1 MEINKSQNLQ
11 KNESTES
18 ALDPIIAIPV
28 QKPMAIELGDKSD
41 KPNQHENTNSKKKR
55 ATVIKQS
62 QAYKHKLKLYK
73 NFLNDNKDCHKTRK
87 QIQQE
92 LRDKLRL
99 EEHGI
104 ALSIGDI
111 VDSNSD
117 EFNELIKQRK
127 LTVEQ
132 LTLVKDIRRRGKNK
146 LAAQTCRKRK
156 LESIDS
162 LKEDVENLT
171 ETLAVQ
177 ETQND
182 RIKFEVRDL
191 LDLVKSFNTKYKK
204 TLIQLPL

>member
-1 MEINKSQNLQ
+1 MEINKSQNLH
-11 KNESTES
+11 KNESTKS
-18 ALDPIIAIPV
+18 TLDPIITLPV
-28 QKPMAIELGDKSD
+28 QKPVAIELSNKSD
-41 KPNQHENTNSKKKR
+41 KHNQHDHNNNTKKKH
-55 ATVIKQS
+55 AAVIKQS

-92 LRDKLRL
+92 LRDKVRL

-104 ALSIGDI
+104 GLSTGDI

-127 LTVEQ
+127 LTAEQ
-132 LTLVKDIRRRGKNK
+132 LALVKDIRRRGKNK

-177 ETQND
+177 EIQND
-182 RIKFEVRDL
+182 TIKFEVRDIL
-191 LDLVKSFNTKYKK
+191 LNLWISW
-204 TLIQLPL
+204 LPGWG